1 MLSSTPFYI
10 CLGTTEV
17 SLVDR
22 NNFLESGVENSLVI
36 RFTPTDMYMDIK
48 SDGPVII
55 DFPILTPDNYRYD
68 KIEPIREKL
77 SELKGLVYES

>member
-1 MLSSTPFYI
+1 
-10 CLGTTEV
+10 
-17 SLVDR
+17 
-22 NNFLESGVENSLVI
+22 
-36 RFTPTDMYMDIK
+36 MYMDIK